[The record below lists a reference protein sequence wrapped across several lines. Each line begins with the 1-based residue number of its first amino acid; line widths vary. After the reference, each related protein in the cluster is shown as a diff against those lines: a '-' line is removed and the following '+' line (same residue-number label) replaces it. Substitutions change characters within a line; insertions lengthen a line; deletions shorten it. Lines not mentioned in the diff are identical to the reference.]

1 MSGPTNAGN
10 GALDATGGITVSGGT
25 LFAAGSAGM
34 AETPDAS
41 SAQGWLGAQVSGS
54 AGATVTIAT
63 ADGTVLGTTKV
74 RGEPHEGNTMRM
86 MRSRHLACVIA
97 VGTALSLTEPR
108 VKPTAR
114 SRAPK
119 PSPAGTA
126 PRASLVPQHSQ
137 GARGLVPLVFFVCGD
152 IT

>member
-10 GALDATGGITVSGGT
+10 GALDANGGITISGGT

-63 ADGTVLGTTKV
+63 ADGTVLGTYEAEKAFETV
-74 RGEPHEGNTMRM
+74 VFSTAGMSSGTTYTVTVDGASTTVTAGEALAGGM
-86 MRSRHLACVIA
+86 M
-97 VGTALSLTEPR
+97 GGGGPR
-108 VKPTAR
+108 R
-114 SRAPK
+114 
-119 PSPAGTA
+119 
-126 PRASLVPQHSQ
+126 
-137 GARGLVPLVFFVCGD
+137 
-152 IT
+152 